1 VKLATVKC
9 IEGRWRLSCDN
20 LLSISMRHEVW
31 LLDWRDAIATL
42 AFDDRTIP
50 DVYTQVVVVVLIDR
64 VRTLGWNVWSV

>member
-1 VKLATVKC
+1 
-9 IEGRWRLSCDN
+9 
-20 LLSISMRHEVW
+20 MRHEVW